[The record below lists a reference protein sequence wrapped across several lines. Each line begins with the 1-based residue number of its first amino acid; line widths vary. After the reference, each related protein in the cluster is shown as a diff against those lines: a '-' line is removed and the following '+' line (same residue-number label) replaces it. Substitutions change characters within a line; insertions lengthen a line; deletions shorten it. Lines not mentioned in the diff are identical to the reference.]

1 MLIAETLDALTSTL
15 AQWRQEGFQIALV
28 PTMGALHPGHMA
40 LIEKA
45 KSLGPK
51 TKVIVSVFVNPT
63 QFAPSEDFD
72 TYPRPKARD
81 MALCYEYDVD
91 LVFNPEPDVLYPLGL
106 DHRFK
111 VVPPQTLDHQL
122 CGLSRPPFFTG
133 VSTVCLKL
141 FNVVQPDVA
150 VFGEKDYQQLTLL
163 RHMVRDLFLPIT
175 ILAVPTVRDSNGL
188 ALSSRNSYLTTE
200 SLQHQARLL
209 SRLLKTAIQLYQQG
223 QTDAADVIEQ
233 AKSMVLNDEL
243 YPDVELDYLEI
254 RHADTL
260 SPVTTLDD
268 DSRVLIAA
276 KVGGVRLIDNASISD
291 TAFLA
296 SRASVLEVLGA

>member
-1 MLIAETLDALTSTL
+1 MLIAETLDALTHTL
-15 AQWRQEGFQIALV
+15 SQWRQEGYQIALV

-45 KSLGPK
+45 KSLGSN
-51 TKVIVSVFVNPT
+51 TKVVVSIFVNPT
-63 QFAPSEDFD
+63 QFAPTEDFE

-91 LVFNPEPDVLYPLGL
+91 LVFTPESDVLYPLGL

-111 VVPPQTLDHQL
+111 VVPPQTLDHLL

-163 RHMVRDLFLPIT
+163 RHLVVDLFLPVT

-188 ALSSRNSYLTTE
+188 ALSSRNTYLTTE

-223 QTDAADVIEQ
+223 QTDAAEVIEQ
-233 AKSMVLNDEL
+233 AKSLVLNDEL
-243 YPDVELDYLEI
+243 YPDVELDYLDI

-260 SPVTTLDD
+260 SPVTTVDD

-276 KVGGVRLIDNASISD
+276 KVGGVRLIDNASITD
-291 TAFLA
+291 TAFVA